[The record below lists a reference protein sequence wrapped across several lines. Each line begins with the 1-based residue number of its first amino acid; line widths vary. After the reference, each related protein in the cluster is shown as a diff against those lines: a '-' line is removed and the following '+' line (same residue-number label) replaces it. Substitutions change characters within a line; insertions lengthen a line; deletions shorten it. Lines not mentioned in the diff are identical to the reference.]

1 MPVLAGFDAK
11 RIRDASRRMSR
22 MKSSAADRF
31 PPSRPV
37 RPWAPRHVALVIAAL
52 GPLAACDDDG
62 PTGPGTVDGEGTIQ
76 VTVTSSGA
84 TPDADGY
91 VISVEGFDDRP
102 AIEGTIEITDVPA
115 GTRSLELTDL
125 AVNCTVDG
133 DNPRQVT
140 VSPDETVTT
149 SFAVRCPV
157 ALLDAIVFQSTRTGN
172 REIFAMRL
180 DGSDPENLTNDPGD
194 DWLGMI
200 SPDGT
205 RVLIDSER
213 NGDREIFVINAD
225 GSGFTNLTNVP
236 FADDAIPYWSPD
248 GTRILFETGRD
259 GNLELYTMN
268 ADGSGQTNLT
278 NMSASHE
285 RFGSW
290 SPEGA
295 RVLFTSNREGPNDIY
310 SMRLDGSDLVNLTNH
325 PGHDFLGVY
334 SPDGRRIA
342 FTRRV
347 GPDTEVYVMNADGTD
362 QTNLTNDPASADE
375 LPHWSPDGTRLVF
388 SSTRGGSSAI
398 WTMAPD
404 GTDAVKLTDEPL
416 ALDAV
421 PRWGPGDG
429 SISSDPQEPVPT
441 AR

>member
-1 MPVLAGFDAK
+1 MPDRFGFDGK
-11 RIRDASRRMSR
+11 RIQTGGRRMTG
-22 MKSSAADRF
+22 SAHRF
-31 PPSRPV
+31 PPSSSV
-37 RPWAPRHVALVIAAL
+37 RLRAPRRRAFVFLVI
-52 GPLAACDDDG
+52 GVLAACEDDG
-62 PTGPGTVDGEGTIQ
+62 PAGPGTVDGEGTIQ
-76 VTVTSSGA
+76 VTVTTSGA
-84 TPDADGY
+84 TPDPDGY
-91 VISVEGFDDRP
+91 VLSIEGLDDRSV
-102 AIEGTIEITDVPA
+102 ADGTIDVTDVPA
-115 GTRSLELTDL
+115 GVRSLELTDV
-125 AVNCTVDG
+125 AVNCDVDG
-133 DNPRQVT
+133 DNPREVT
-140 VSPDETVTT
+140 VSPDATLTT
-149 SFAVRCPV
+149 TFGVQCPFA
-157 ALLDAIVFQSTRTGN
+157 LFDAVVFQSTRTGN

-180 DGSDPENLTNDPGD
+180 DGSDPVNLSNDPGD

-225 GSGFTNLTNVP
+225 GSGLTNLTNVP

-278 NMSASHE
+278 NMPNSHE
-285 RFGSW
+285 RFASW

-295 RVLFTSNREGPNDIY
+295 RVLFTSNRDGPNDIY

-325 PGHDFLGVY
+325 PADDFLGIF

-362 QTNLTNDPASADE
+362 QTNITNNPGPVDE
-375 LPHWSPDGTRLVF
+375 LPDWSPDGTRLVF
-388 SSTRGGSSAI
+388 NSTRSGNSEI

-404 GTDAVKLTDEPL
+404 GSDPVKLTDEPL
-416 ALDAV
+416 AVDAV
-421 PRWGPGDG
+421 ARWGPGSG
-429 SISSDPQEPVPT
+429 MVPIGPPEPVPA

>member
-1 MPVLAGFDAK
+1 MPDRFDFDGK
-11 RIRDASRRMSR
+11 RIQDGGSMTALAHRLPPLPSVRLRTPGRR
-22 MKSSAADRF
+22 AF
-31 PPSRPV
+31 V
-37 RPWAPRHVALVIAAL
+37 FVVI
-52 GPLAACDDDG
+52 GVLAACDDDG
-62 PTGPGTVDGEGTIQ
+62 PAGPGTVDGEGTIH
-76 VTVTSSGA
+76 VTVTTSGA
-84 TPDADGY
+84 MPDPDGY
-91 VISVEGFDDRP
+91 VLSIEGFDDRSV
-102 AIEGTIEITDVPA
+102 ADGTIELADVPA
-115 GTRSLELTDL
+115 GARSVELTDV
-125 AVNCTVDG
+125 AVNCAVDG
-133 DNPRQVT
+133 DNPREVM
-140 VSPDETVTT
+140 VSPDATVTT
-149 SFAVRCPV
+149 TFGVQCPF

-180 DGSDPENLTNDPGD
+180 DGGDPVNLSNDPHD

-213 NGDREIFVINAD
+213 NGDREIFVVNAD
-225 GSGFTNLTNVP
+225 GSGLTNLTNIP

-278 NMSASHE
+278 NMPDSHE

-290 SPEGA
+290 SPEGV
-295 RVLFTSNREGPNDIY
+295 RVLFTSNRDGPNDIY
-310 SMRLDGSDLVNLTNH
+310 SMWLDGSHLVNLTNH
-325 PGHDFLGVY
+325 PADDFLGVF

-347 GPDTEVYVMNADGTD
+347 GPDTEVYVMNADGSD
-362 QTNLTNDPASADE
+362 QTNLTSDPVSADE
-375 LPHWSPDGTRLVF
+375 LPHWSPDGSRLVF
-388 SSTRGGSSAI
+388 SSTRGGSSEI

-404 GTDAVKLTDEPL
+404 GSDPVRLTDEPG
-416 ALDAV
+416 AVDAV
-421 PRWGPGDG
+421 ARWGPGSG
-429 SISSDPQEPVPT
+429 MIPSEPPGPAPT